1 MLIVS
6 RRKGQR
12 IVIGHDIE
20 VVVTEISRS
29 SVKLGIQAPASHTI
43 LRGEVHEAI
52 EPANREAPAADLDP
66 VHLPKAATLRQSDGS
81 QARQAPDGELSLP
94 SEELPRTPAP

>member
-52 EPANREAPAADLDP
+52 ESANREAATADVDPAA
-66 VHLPKAATLRQSDGS
+66 LPRAATLRQSDGS
-81 QARQAPDGELSLP
+81 QTRQAADAELRP
-94 SEELPRTPAP
+94 ASEQLPRTPAV

>member
-12 IVIGHDIE
+12 IKIGHDIE

-29 SVKLGIQAPASHTI
+29 CVKIGIQAPTSHTI

-52 EPANREAPAADLDP
+52 ENANRQALEADLDP
-66 VHLPKAATLRQSDGS
+66 SALNGAPVGAAVN
-81 QARQAPDGELSLP
+81 AA
-94 SEELPRTPAP
+94 PAPVADELAPSPATEAASG

>member
-29 SVKLGIQAPASHTI
+29 SVKIGIQAPTEHTI

-52 EPANREAPAADLDP
+52 EHANREAAEAALDP
-66 VHLPKAATLRQSDGS
+66 DAVHAAVQPAEGKKPDAAAALLAEAPVAD
-81 QARQAPDGELSLP
+81 ARSSA
-94 SEELPRTPAP
+94 RT